1 MNMTKHLNKISV
13 KYAVAFIG
21 VALSLMAAVTVV
33 LFLVGTVKERMM
45 EFSGT
50 FNNATSDILNADRD
64 LYQAHVATLEY
75 LSEEPGTKKA
85 QVQLDDYRDNAE
97 QAYERMLDFAS
108 ILAGYPEIVAKL
120 SAFETL
126 YKNWTQQA
134 ELVFS
139 LHDGGRL
146 EEAEAQ
152 LEGPT
157 SKAFDSL
164 RDVYDAGGEAAAA
177 KVDELETATLAKIKT
192 QQYSV
197 IVFTLL
203 VFIGAVAIALGGPL
217 MMSRAI
223 REITHRIKEI
233 AEGDGDL
240 TARIN
245 SKRKDEIGEL
255 ASQFNAFVTR
265 IDRTLQSVRASTHG
279 VHHAADE
286 IAKSS
291 QDLSSRSEQ
300 AASNLQETSASMEEI
315 TATVN
320 NTAESAQQ
328 ANQLV
333 QSTAD
338 VARQGREA
346 MERVEKTM
354 DEISASA
361 AQIND
366 IITMIDGIAF
376 QTNILALNASVEA
389 ARAGEHGRGFAVVA
403 QEVRTLASRSGD
415 ASKNIRELIDTS
427 VTRTESGAALVKSTG
442 KTMQEIVDSIRRVT
456 DVIGEIS
463 AGTKEQSL
471 GIGQVNTAVGEL
483 DAMTQ
488 QNAAMVEQS
497 NAAAGE
503 MREQA
508 ERLNGLIAS
517 FRLGN
522 DVSASASSTPSPKP
536 ASAKPSSSLT
546 KTHSS
551 NRITP
556 NKASKAQ
563 AEEWEEF

>member
-1 MNMTKHLNKISV
+1 MNKISV
-13 KYAVAFIG
+13 KYAIAFIG
-21 VALSLMAAVTVV
+21 VALSLMAVVTIDF
-33 LFLVGTVKERMM
+33 FLVGSVKERMT

-50 FNNATSDILNADRD
+50 FNKATSAVLNADRD

-75 LSEEPGTKKA
+75 LSEEPGTEKA
-85 QVQLDDYRDNAE
+85 QTQLADYRDNAE
-97 QAYERMLDFAS
+97 QAYERMQNFARL
-108 ILAGYPEIVAKL
+108 LAGYPDIVAKL

-126 YKNWTQQA
+126 YQNWSQQA
-134 ELVFS
+134 DLVFS
-139 LHDGGRL
+139 LHDSNRL
-146 EEAEAQ
+146 GEAKAQ
-152 LEGPT
+152 LEGPA
-157 SKAFDSL
+157 SKAFDTL

-177 KVDELETATLAKIKT
+177 KVDELEAATLKKIKT

-197 IVFTLL
+197 IIFTLL
-203 VFIGAVAIALGGPL
+203 VFIAAVAIALGGPL

-223 REITHRIKEI
+223 RQITHRIKEI

-240 TARIN
+240 TARID

-255 ASQFNAFVTR
+255 AGQFNAFVTR
-265 IDRTLQSVRASTHG
+265 VDQTLQSVRASTHG

-338 VARQGREA
+338 VARQGQEA
-346 MERVEKTM
+346 MGQVEKTM

-361 AQIND
+361 AQINE
-366 IITMIDGIAF
+366 IITLIDGIAF

-427 VTRTESGAALVKSTG
+427 VARTHSGAELVKSTG
-442 KTMQEIVDSIRRVT
+442 KTMQEIVNSIGRVT

-463 AGTKEQSL
+463 AGAKEQSL

-488 QNAAMVEQS
+488 QNAAMVEQT

-508 ERLNGLIAS
+508 ERLNQLIAS

-522 DVSASASSTPSPKP
+522 DMSASLPS
-536 ASAKPSSSLT
+536 
-546 KTHSS
+546 
-551 NRITP
+551 
-556 NKASKAQ
+556 ASKATTPGKTLSSSKASPKTIKQ
-563 AEEWEEF
+563 SPSSQKATADEWEEF

>member
-1 MNMTKHLNKISV
+1 MTKHLNKISV

>member
-1 MNMTKHLNKISV
+1 MTKHLNKISV
-13 KYAVAFIG
+13 KYAIAFIG
-21 VALSLMAAVTVV
+21 VALSLMAAVTVI
-33 LFLVGTVKERMM
+33 LFLVGTVKERMT

-50 FNNATSDILNADRD
+50 FNNATSAVLNADRD

-75 LSEEPGTKKA
+75 LSEEPDTEKA
-85 QVQLDDYRDNAE
+85 QAQLDDYRDNAD
-97 QAYERMLDFAS
+97 QAYERMLDFARL
-108 ILAGYPEIVAKL
+108 LAGYPDIVARL

-126 YKNWTQQA
+126 YKTWTQQV
-134 ELVFS
+134 EMVFS
-139 LHDGGRL
+139 LHDDGRL
-146 EEAEAQ
+146 VEAEAQ

-157 SKAFDSL
+157 IKAFNAL

-177 KVDELETATLAKIKT
+177 KVDELEATTLAKIKT

-197 IVFTLL
+197 IIFTLL
-203 VFIGAVAIALGGPL
+203 VFAIAVAIALGGPL

-223 REITHRIKEI
+223 RQITHRIKEI

-240 TARIN
+240 TARID

-255 ASQFNAFVTR
+255 AGQFNAFVKR
-265 IDRTLQSVRASTHG
+265 IDQTLQAVRASTHG

-315 TATVN
+315 TSTVN

-366 IITMIDGIAF
+366 IITLIDGIAF

-442 KTMQEIVDSIRRVT
+442 KTMQEIVESIRRVT

-497 NAAAGE
+497 NAAASE

-508 ERLNGLIAS
+508 ERLNSLIAS

-522 DVSASASSTPSPKP
+522 DVSANLPSNRKETTPDKKLSATKASPKTSSSTTKQS
-536 ASAKPSSSLT
+536 PSS
-546 KTHSS
+546 H
-551 NRITP
+551 
-556 NKASKAQ
+556 KATAD
-563 AEEWEEF
+563 EWEAF